1 MFILKGFKLLCYLKI
16 IKLILNTF
24 KILFT
29 YLLIFLIYIF
39 PVEVNAI
46 SHDWVGV
53 PRSKYGEQVWDQ
65 QSIQINEDGIRRVL
79 SKFIPK
85 TKSDI
90 TKDILYTMDINCTEK
105 TFRDVAVGAD
115 EFNEF
120 ENINAKWKYPNGDKL
135 LLGVIDQ
142 VCSFEM

>member
-1 MFILKGFKLLCYLKI
+1 MS
-16 IKLILNTF
+16 TF
-24 KILFT
+24 KILIA
-29 YLLIFLIYIF
+29 YLLIFLINIL
-39 PVEVNAI
+39 PLEVNAL
-46 SHDWVGV
+46 SHNWVGV

-65 QSIQINEDGIRRVL
+65 KSIKINNDGTIRVL

-85 TKSDI
+85 TKNDI
-90 TKDILYTMDINCTEK
+90 TKDILYTMDINCIEK
-105 TFRDVAVGAD
+105 TFRDVAVGAN

-142 VCSFEM
+142 VCSFEK

>member
-1 MFILKGFKLLCYLKI
+1 M
-16 IKLILNTF
+16 
-24 KILFT
+24 
-29 YLLIFLIYIF
+29 IFLINII
-39 PVEVNAI
+39 PLEVNAL
-46 SHDWVGV
+46 SHNWIGV

-65 QSIQINEDGIRRVL
+65 QSIQINEDGTRRVL

-85 TKSDI
+85 TKSEI

-142 VCSFEM
+142 VCSFEK

>member
-1 MFILKGFKLLCYLKI
+1 
-16 IKLILNTF
+16 
-24 KILFT
+24 
-29 YLLIFLIYIF
+29 LIFLISVV
-39 PVEVNAI
+39 PLDVHAL
-46 SHDWVGV
+46 SHNWVGV

-65 QSIQINEDGIRRVL
+65 QSIQIYEDGTRRVL

-90 TKDILYTMDINCTEK
+90 TKDILYTMDINCNEK
-105 TFRDVAVGAD
+105 TFRDVAVGSE

-142 VCSFEM
+142 VCSFEK

>member
-1 MFILKGFKLLCYLKI
+1 MQCFKLLCLLQIVYQILK
-16 IKLILNTF
+16 TF
-24 KILFT
+24 KILSV
-29 YLLIFLIYIF
+29 YLLIFLINII
-39 PVEVNAI
+39 PVAVNAL
-46 SHDWVGV
+46 SHNWVGV
-53 PRSKYGEQVWDQ
+53 PRSKYGEQVWDK
-65 QSIQINEDGIRRVL
+65 QSIKINEDGTRRVL

-135 LLGVIDQ
+135 ILGVIGQ
-142 VCSFEM
+142 VCNADK

>member
-1 MFILKGFKLLCYLKI
+1 MQIVFF
-16 IKLILNTF
+16 ILNTF
-24 KILFT
+24 KIAFA
-29 YLLIFLIYIF
+29 YLLIFLINIL
-39 PVEVNAI
+39 PSEVSAL
-46 SHDWVGV
+46 SHNWVGV

-90 TKDILYTMDINCTEK
+90 TKDILYTMDINCVEK
-105 TFRDVAVGAD
+105 TFRDVAVGSD

-120 ENINAKWKYPNGDKL
+120 ENINAKLKYPNGDKL

-142 VCSFEM
+142 VCSFKK

>member
-1 MFILKGFKLLCYLKI
+1 MQIAY
-16 IKLILNTF
+16 LILNTF
-24 KILFT
+24 KILLA
-29 YLLIFLIYIF
+29 YLLIFLINIF
-39 PVEVNAI
+39 PIELNALSHNWVE
-46 SHDWVGV
+46 V
-53 PRSKYGEQVWDQ
+53 PRSKYGEQVWDK
-65 QSIQINEDGIRRVL
+65 QSIQINEDGTIRVL

-135 LLGVIDQ
+135 LLGVINQ
-142 VCSFEM
+142 VCSFEK

>member
-1 MFILKGFKLLCYLKI
+1 M
-16 IKLILNTF
+16 
-24 KILFT
+24 
-29 YLLIFLIYIF
+29 IFLINIV
-39 PVEVNAI
+39 PLEVYAL

-65 QSIQINEDGIRRVL
+65 KSFQINEDGTIRVL

-85 TKSDI
+85 TKSEI
-90 TKDILYTMDINCTEK
+90 TKDILYTMDINCAEK
-105 TFRDVAVGAD
+105 TFRDIAVGAE

>member
-1 MFILKGFKLLCYLKI
+1 
-16 IKLILNTF
+16 
-24 KILFT
+24 
-29 YLLIFLIYIF
+29 LIFLINIF
-39 PVEVNAI
+39 PLEVNAL
-46 SHDWVGV
+46 SHNWVGV

-65 QSIQINEDGIRRVL
+65 QSIQINDDGTIRVL
-79 SKFIPK
+79 SKFIPN

-90 TKDILYTMDINCTEK
+90 TKDILYTMDINCNEK

-142 VCSFEM
+142 VCNFEK

>member
-1 MFILKGFKLLCYLKI
+1 
-16 IKLILNTF
+16 LNTF
-24 KILFT
+24 KIFFA
-29 YLLIFLIYIF
+29 YLLIFLINIV
-39 PVEVNAI
+39 PLEVYAL

-65 QSIQINEDGIRRVL
+65 NNIQINKDGTIRVL

-135 LLGVIDQ
+135 LLGLIDQ
-142 VCSFEM
+142 VCSFEQ

>member
-1 MFILKGFKLLCYLKI
+1 M
-16 IKLILNTF
+16 
-24 KILFT
+24 
-29 YLLIFLIYIF
+29 
-39 PVEVNAI
+39 NAL
-46 SHDWVGV
+46 SHNWVGV

-120 ENINAKWKYPNGDKL
+120 ENIIFLFQNYKLDLLHLAKVYRHLDISIL
-135 LLGVIDQ
+135 H
-142 VCSFEM
+142 

>member
-1 MFILKGFKLLCYLKI
+1 VS
-16 IKLILNTF
+16 TF
-24 KILFT
+24 KILLA
-29 YLLIFLIYIF
+29 YLLIFLIIIL
-39 PVEVNAI
+39 PLEVNAL
-46 SHDWVGV
+46 SHNWVGV

-65 QSIQINEDGIRRVL
+65 KSIQINNDGTIRVL

-85 TKSDI
+85 TKNDI
-90 TKDILYTMDINCTEK
+90 TKDILYTMDINCIEK
-105 TFRDVAVGAD
+105 TFRDVAVGAN

-142 VCSFEM
+142 VCSFEK

>member
-1 MFILKGFKLLCYLKI
+1 MQIEYLILKI
-16 IKLILNTF
+16 F
-24 KILFT
+24 KILFAN
-29 YLLIFLIYIF
+29 LLIFLINII
-39 PVEVNAI
+39 PLEVNAL

-65 QSIQINEDGIRRVL
+65 DSIQIKEDGTRRVL

-85 TKSDI
+85 TKSEI

-105 TFRDVAVGAD
+105 TFRDVAVGAE
-115 EFNEF
+115 EFNQF

-142 VCSFEM
+142 VCSFEK

>member
-1 MFILKGFKLLCYLKI
+1 MNFKNICLFLL
-16 IKLILNTF
+16 LILIN
-24 KILFT
+24 
-29 YLLIFLIYIF
+29 IF
-39 PVEVNAI
+39 PLEINAL
-46 SHDWVGV
+46 SHNWVGV

-65 QSIQINEDGIRRVL
+65 ESIQINEDGTRRVL

-90 TKDILYTMDINCTEK
+90 TKDILYTMDINCNEK

-120 ENINAKWKYPNGDKL
+120 ENINPKWKYPNGDKL

-142 VCSFEM
+142 VCSFER

>member
-1 MFILKGFKLLCYLKI
+1 MQIFN
-16 IKLILNTF
+16 LILNTF
-24 KILFT
+24 KILFA
-29 YLLIFLIYIF
+29 YFLIFFINIVPF
-39 PVEVNAI
+39 EVNAL
-46 SHDWVGV
+46 SHNWVGV

-65 QSIQINEDGIRRVL
+65 QSIQINEDGTRRVL

-90 TKDILYTMDINCTEK
+90 TKDILYTMDINCIEK

-115 EFNEF
+115 KFNEF
-120 ENINAKWKYPNGDKL
+120 QNINAKWKFPNGDKL

-142 VCSFEM
+142 VCSFEK

>member
-1 MFILKGFKLLCYLKI
+1 M
-16 IKLILNTF
+16 
-24 KILFT
+24 
-29 YLLIFLIYIF
+29 IFLINIS
-39 PVEVNAI
+39 PLEVNAL
-46 SHDWVGV
+46 SHNWVGV

-65 QSIQINEDGIRRVL
+65 QSIQINEDGTRRVL

>member
-1 MFILKGFKLLCYLKI
+1 M
-16 IKLILNTF
+16 NNF
-24 KILFT
+24 KILFASF
-29 YLLIFLIYIF
+29 LIFLISIV
-39 PVEVNAI
+39 PGEVNAL
-46 SHDWVGV
+46 SHKWVGV

-65 QSIQINEDGIRRVL
+65 QSLKINEDGTRRVL

-90 TKDILYTMDINCTEK
+90 TKDILYTMDINCSEK

-135 LLGVIDQ
+135 ILGVIGQ
-142 VCSFEM
+142 VCNADK

>member
-1 MFILKGFKLLCYLKI
+1 MQIIFLL
-16 IKLILNTF
+16 LNAF
-24 KILFT
+24 KILFA
-29 YLLIFLIYIF
+29 YFLIFLINVI
-39 PVEVNAI
+39 PLEVNAL

-65 QSIQINEDGIRRVL
+65 QSIQINGDGIRRVL

-85 TKSDI
+85 TKSEI
-90 TKDILYTMDINCTEK
+90 TKDILYTMDINCNEK
-105 TFRDVAVGAD
+105 TFRDVAVGSD

-135 LLGVIDQ
+135 LLGIIDQ
-142 VCSFEM
+142 VCSFEK

>member
-1 MFILKGFKLLCYLKI
+1 MQIVY
-16 IKLILNTF
+16 LILNTF
-24 KILFT
+24 KILFA
-29 YLLIFLIYIF
+29 YLLIFLTNII
-39 PVEVNAI
+39 PIQVNAL
-46 SHDWVGV
+46 SHNWVGV

-65 QSIQINEDGIRRVL
+65 KSIQIKDDGTRRVL

-105 TFRDVAVGAD
+105 TFRDVAVGAN

-135 LLGVIDQ
+135 LLGVINQ
-142 VCSFEM
+142 VCSLEK

>member
-1 MFILKGFKLLCYLKI
+1 MLMADFLLVLHTLK
-16 IKLILNTF
+16 N
-24 KILFT
+24 LFA
-29 YLLIFLIYIF
+29 YLLIFLINIL
-39 PVEVNAI
+39 PLEVSAL
-46 SHDWVGV
+46 SHNWIGV
-53 PRSKYGEQVWDQ
+53 PPSKYGEQLWDQ
-65 QSIQINEDGIRRVL
+65 QSIKINEDGTRRVL

-105 TFRDVAVGAD
+105 TFRDVAVGSD
-115 EFNEF
+115 KFNEF

-142 VCSFEM
+142 VCSFET

>member
-1 MFILKGFKLLCYLKI
+1 MKIILLILK
-16 IKLILNTF
+16 TF
-24 KILFT
+24 KILFA
-29 YLLIFLIYIF
+29 YLLILLINIL
-39 PVEVNAI
+39 PVKVYSL
-46 SHDWVGV
+46 SHNWVGV

-65 QSIQINEDGIRRVL
+65 QSIQINENGTRRVL

-105 TFRDVAVGAD
+105 TFRDVAVGAE

-142 VCSFEM
+142 VCSFEK

>member
-1 MFILKGFKLLCYLKI
+1 MAGFQLVLY
-16 IKLILNTF
+16 TF
-24 KILFT
+24 KILFA
-29 YLLIFLIYIF
+29 YLLIFLINIL
-39 PVEVNAI
+39 PLEVSAL
-46 SHDWVGV
+46 SHNWIGV
-53 PRSKYGEQVWDQ
+53 PPSKYGEQLWDQ
-65 QSIQINEDGIRRVL
+65 QSIKINEDGTRRVL

-105 TFRDVAVGAD
+105 TFRDVAVGSD